1 MAKVSTATAN
11 ADIESA
17 PERPPEVTEKRT
29 KKALVLSLIAAAV
42 IGGASFRYVTHRGL
56 ENTDNAQ
63 IDADV
68 VSVPARVGGVVT
80 QIAFADNQRV
90 KAGDLLAELDAAPA
104 QARLAEADANVLA
117 ALAQADAA
125 DATAHVAET
134 NAIGDKSV
142 ADASL
147 TTATVG
153 ALGSSDQIKE
163 AAAQLE
169 SAQSSFSQA
178 QLDHGRAQRL
188 LDTGAISR
196 AELDHTDTQLKVAQS
211 SVDVARARLTSI
223 KSSAAQAQSRV
234 VEAKAKAKI
243 SNNVD
248 TQIALA
254 QARSKAAHAQVDTAK
269 AARALAA
276 LDLSYTKI
284 FAPNDGTVS
293 KKSINV
299 GQMLSPGQSIVQL
312 VTDKLWVTGNFK
324 ETQVAQMRV
333 GQAASANVDAF
344 SGTSIDGQVESF
356 SGATGA
362 KFTLLPPDNATGN
375 FTKVVQRVPV
385 RVRLREL
392 PAGVTLRPGMSV
404 DLTVDTRR

>member
-1 MAKVSTATAN
+1 MATATAEI
-11 ADIESA
+11 DSA
-17 PERPPEVTEKRT
+17 PAATESSEPRSKRG
-29 KKALVLSLIAAAV
+29 LVLGLIAAAV
-42 IGGASFRYVTHRGL
+42 IAGGGFWYLTHRGL

-63 IDADV
+63 IDGDV

-80 QIAFADNQRV
+80 KILFTENQRV
-90 KAGDLLAELDAAPA
+90 KTGDLLAELDSAPA
-104 QARLAEADANVLA
+104 QARLAEAEANVFA
-117 ALAQADAA
+117 AQAQADAA
-125 DATAHVAET
+125 DATARVSET

-147 TTATVG
+147 ITASVG
-153 ALGSSDQIKE
+153 AASSSDQIKE

-169 SAQSSFSQA
+169 STQTSLAQA
-178 QLDHGRAQRL
+178 RIDNERAKRL
-188 LDTGAISR
+188 LSTGAISQAESDR
-196 AELDHTDTQLKVAQS
+196 ADTQLKVAQS

-243 SNNVD
+243 SNDVG
-248 TQIALA
+248 TQIQLA
-254 QARSKAAHAQVDTAK
+254 QARAKAAHAQVETAK
-269 AARALAA
+269 AARDLAA

-284 FAPNDGTVS
+284 IAPNDGVVS

-324 ETQVAQMRV
+324 ETQVAKMRV
-333 GQAASANVDAF
+333 GQSASVEVDAF
-344 SGTSIDGQVESF
+344 SGTSIEGEVESF

-375 FTKVVQRVPV
+375 FTKVVQRLPG
-385 RVRLREL
+385 RVRLHEL
-392 PAGVTLRPGMSV
+392 PAGVALRPGMSV
-404 DLTVDTRR
+404 DLTVDTRK

>member
-1 MAKVSTATAN
+1 MATATAG
-11 ADIESA
+11 IESA
-17 PERPPEVTEKRT
+17 SAPAAETAEPRSKRN
-29 KKALVLSLIAAAV
+29 LVLGLIAAAV
-42 IGGASFRYVTHRGL
+42 IGAGGFWYITHHGL

-63 IDADV
+63 IDGDV

-80 QIAFADNQRV
+80 KVLFTENQRV

-104 QARLAEADANVLA
+104 QARLAEAEANVFA
-117 ALAQADAA
+117 AQAQADAA
-125 DATAHVAET
+125 DATARVSET

-147 TTATVG
+147 VTAAVG
-153 ALGSSDQIKE
+153 AASTSDQIKE
-163 AAAQLE
+163 ADAQLQ
-169 SAQSSFSQA
+169 SAQTSLAQA
-178 QLDHGRAQRL
+178 QMDHDRAQRL
-188 LDTGAISR
+188 LDTGAISK
-196 AELDHTDTQLKVAQS
+196 AEFDRTDTTFKVAQS
-211 SVDVARARLTSI
+211 SVDVAKARLTSI
-223 KSSAAQAQSRV
+223 KGSAAQAQSRV

-243 SNNVD
+243 SNDVD

-254 QARSKAAHAQVDTAK
+254 RARAKAAHAQVDTAK
-269 AARALAA
+269 AARDLAA
-276 LDLSYTKI
+276 LDLSYTKV
-284 FAPNDGTVS
+284 FAPSDGTVS

-333 GQAASANVDAF
+333 GQPASVEVDAF
-344 SGTSIDGQVESF
+344 SGISIEGEVESF

-375 FTKVVQRVPV
+375 FTKVVQRLPV
-385 RVRLREL
+385 RVRLHEL
-392 PAGVTLRPGMSV
+392 PAGVALRPGMSV
-404 DLTVDTRR
+404 DLTVNTRK

>member
-1 MAKVSTATAN
+1 MATATA
-11 ADIESA
+11 DIETAPSA
-17 PERPPEVTEKRT
+17 KETTEPRSKRG
-29 KKALVLSLIAAAV
+29 LIIGLIAAAV
-42 IGGASFRYVTHRGL
+42 IAGGGFWYLTHRGL

-63 IDADV
+63 IDGDV

-80 QIAFADNQRV
+80 KILFTDNQRV
-90 KAGDLLAELDAAPA
+90 KTGDLLAELDSAPA
-104 QARLAEADANVLA
+104 QAHLAEAEANVFA
-117 ALAQADAA
+117 AQAQADAA
-125 DATAHVAET
+125 DATARVSET

-147 TTATVG
+147 ITASVG
-153 ALGSSDQIKE
+153 AASSSDQIKE

-169 SAQSSFSQA
+169 SAQTSLAQA
-178 QLDHGRAQRL
+178 KIDNDRAKRL
-188 LDTGAISR
+188 LGTGAISQAESDR
-196 AELDHTDTQLKVAQS
+196 ADTTLKMAVS
-211 SVDVARARLTSI
+211 SVDLARARLTSI

-243 SNNVD
+243 SNDVA
-248 TQIALA
+248 TQIQLA
-254 QARSKAAHAQVDTAK
+254 QARAKAAHAQVDTAK
-269 AARALAA
+269 AARDLAA

-284 FAPNDGTVS
+284 FAPSDGVVS

-299 GQMLSPGQSIVQL
+299 GQMLSPGQSVVQL

-324 ETQVAQMRV
+324 ETQVAKMRV
-333 GQAASANVDAF
+333 GQPASIEVDAF
-344 SGTSIDGQVESF
+344 GGSSIEGEVESF

-375 FTKVVQRVPV
+375 FTKVVQRLPV

-392 PAGVTLRPGMSV
+392 PPGITLRPGMSV
-404 DLTVDTRR
+404 DLTVDTRK

>member
-1 MAKVSTATAN
+1 MATATAEI
-11 ADIESA
+11 DSA
-17 PERPPEVTEKRT
+17 ATAKETSEPRSKRG
-29 KKALVLSLIAAAV
+29 LVLGLIAAAV
-42 IGGASFRYVTHRGL
+42 IGAGGVWYVTHHGL

-63 IDADV
+63 IDGDV

-80 QIAFADNQRV
+80 KIAFTDNQRV
-90 KAGDLLAELDAAPA
+90 KTGDLLAELDSAPA
-104 QARLAEADANVLA
+104 QARLAEAEANWFA
-117 ALAQADAA
+117 AQAQADAA

-147 TTATVG
+147 VTAAVG
-153 ALGSSDQIKE
+153 AASSSDQIKE

-169 SAQSSFSQA
+169 SAQTSLAQA
-178 QLDHGRAQRL
+178 QIDNDRAKRL
-188 LDTGAISR
+188 LGTGAISQAESDR
-196 AELDHTDTQLKVAQS
+196 ADTQLKVAQS
-211 SVDVARARLTSI
+211 SVDVARARLTSF

-243 SNNVD
+243 SNDVA
-248 TQIALA
+248 TQIQLA
-254 QARSKAAHAQVDTAK
+254 QARAKAAHAQVDTAK
-269 AARALAA
+269 AARDLAA

-284 FAPNDGTVS
+284 FAPNDGVVS

-299 GQMLSPGQSIVQL
+299 GQMLSPGQSVVQL

-333 GQAASANVDAF
+333 GQRASVEVDAF
-344 SGTSIDGQVESF
+344 SGTAIEGEVESF

-375 FTKVVQRVPV
+375 FTKVVQRLPV
-385 RVRLREL
+385 RVHLHAL
-392 PAGVTLRPGMSV
+392 PPGITLRPGMSV
-404 DLTVDTRR
+404 DLTVDTRK

>member
-1 MAKVSTATAN
+1 MATATA
-11 ADIESA
+11 DIDTA
-17 PERPPEVTEKRT
+17 PPAKETSEPRSKRG
-29 KKALVLSLIAAAV
+29 LVFGIIAAVA
-42 IGGASFRYVTHRGL
+42 IAGGGFWYVTHRGL

-63 IDADV
+63 IDGDV

-80 QIAFADNQRV
+80 KISFADNQRV
-90 KAGDLLAELDAAPA
+90 KIGDLLAELDGAPA
-104 QARLAEADANVLA
+104 QARLAEAEANLFA
-117 ALAQADAA
+117 AQAQADAA
-125 DATAHVAET
+125 DANAHVAET

-147 TTATVG
+147 VTAAVG
-153 ALGSSDQIKE
+153 AASSTDQIKE

-169 SAQSSFSQA
+169 SAQSSLAQA
-178 QLDHGRAQRL
+178 QIDNERAKRL
-188 LDTGAISR
+188 FGTGAISQ
-196 AELDHTDTQLKVAQS
+196 AESDRTDTQLKVAQS

-234 VEAKAKAKI
+234 VEARAKAKI
-243 SNNVD
+243 SNDVA
-248 TQIALA
+248 TQIQLA
-254 QARSKAAHAQVDTAK
+254 QARAKAAHAQVDTAK
-269 AARALAA
+269 AARDLAA

-284 FAPNDGTVS
+284 FAPSDGVVS

-324 ETQVAQMRV
+324 ETQIAKMRP
-333 GQAASANVDAF
+333 GQAASVEVDAF
-344 SGTSIDGQVESF
+344 SGTSLEGEVESF

-385 RVRLREL
+385 RVRLHQL
-392 PAGVTLRPGMSV
+392 PPGITLRPGMSV
-404 DLTVDTRR
+404 DLTVDTRK

>member
-1 MAKVSTATAN
+1 MATATA
-11 ADIESA
+11 DIDTA
-17 PERPPEVTEKRT
+17 PAAKETTEPRSKRG
-29 KKALVLSLIAAAV
+29 LVVGLIAALV
-42 IGGASFRYVTHRGL
+42 IVGGGYWYVTHHGL

-63 IDADV
+63 IDGEV
-68 VSVPARVGGVVT
+68 VAVPARMGGVVT
-80 QIAFADNQRV
+80 KILFAENQRV
-90 KAGDLLAELDAAPA
+90 KTGDLLAELDAAPA
-104 QARLAEADANVLA
+104 QARLAEAEANVFA
-117 ALAQADAA
+117 AQAQADAA
-125 DATAHVAET
+125 DATARVSET

-147 TTATVG
+147 ITASVG
-153 ALGSSDQIKE
+153 AASSSDQIKE

-169 SAQSSFSQA
+169 STQTSLAQA
-178 QLDHGRAQRL
+178 KIDNDRAKRL
-188 LDTGAISR
+188 LSTGAISQAESDR
-196 AELDHTDTQLKVAQS
+196 ADTQLKVAQS

-243 SNNVD
+243 SNDVA
-248 TQIALA
+248 TQIQLA
-254 QARSKAAHAQVDTAK
+254 QARAKAAHAQVDTAK
-269 AARALAA
+269 AARDLAA

-284 FAPNDGTVS
+284 FAPNDGVVS

-333 GQAASANVDAF
+333 GQPASVEVDAF
-344 SGTSIDGQVESF
+344 GGKPIAGEVESF

-375 FTKVVQRVPV
+375 FTKVVQRLPV
-385 RVRLREL
+385 RVRLHEL
-392 PAGVTLRPGMSV
+392 PAGIALRPGMSV
-404 DLTVDTRR
+404 DLTVDTRK